1 MAHLSR
7 EGENELT
14 MSTEHPK
21 RILIVR
27 FGAIGDI
34 VLTFA
39 AVQALKNEWPDT
51 HITYLTKA
59 RFAAIVESQ
68 PSIDA
73 VMRLEPGESTTSLRR
88 KINEAQIEGI
98 IDMHTQLRSRA
109 IRFFNPIPTLGVK
122 KPRGLWEAST
132 VRLGWAKHKP
142 QTHIVEAH
150 HEIMDS
156 VVGRQVKREKIQ
168 FHVSSTQMKAAQVRL
183 EQAQFDFT
191 KPTLGMSPGA
201 NWYTKRWPI
210 ENFVEIA
217 KRAHASG
224 LQILALGNPAE
235 RELGLELSEKA
246 NVVSLFDLPIGELG
260 PIIEKTSIYLAN
272 DSGPMHIARGL
283 KIPTVAIFG
292 STSPAQ
298 FNFDEHRYV
307 YNEESCSPCH
317 FYGRKSCPKKHL
329 NCLSNLLVDDVWESL
344 RALRPGL

>member
-1 MAHLSR
+1 
-7 EGENELT
+7 
-14 MSTEHPK
+14 MSTVQPK

-34 VLTFA
+34 VLTLA
-39 AVQALKNEWPDT
+39 AVQALKNTWPDT

-59 RFAAIVESQ
+59 QFAAIVEPQ
-68 PSIDA
+68 PCIDA
-73 VMRLEPGESTTSLRR
+73 VMRLEPGESAGSLRR
-88 KINEAQIEGI
+88 KIQEAQIDGI
-98 IDMHTQLRSRA
+98 IDLHTQFRSRA

-122 KPRGLWEAST
+122 KPRGLWEASA
-132 VRLGWAKHKP
+132 VRLGWAKHEP
-142 QTHIVEAH
+142 QVQIAEAH
-150 HEIMDS
+150 HEIIDH
-156 VVGRQVKREKIQ
+156 VVGQPVQREKIQ
-168 FHVSSTQMKAAQVRL
+168 FHVSSAQIKAAQQRL
-183 EQAQFDFT
+183 KQAQFDFT

-224 LQILALGNPAE
+224 LQILALGSHAE
-235 RELGLELSEKA
+235 QELGQALSEKA
-246 NVVSLFDLPIGELG
+246 NAISLFDFPIGELG
-260 PIIEKTSIYLAN
+260 PMIQQTSLYLAN

-298 FNFDEHRYV
+298 FDFDQHRYV
-307 YNEESCSPCH
+307 YNQESCSPCH

-344 RALRPGL
+344 RALHPGL